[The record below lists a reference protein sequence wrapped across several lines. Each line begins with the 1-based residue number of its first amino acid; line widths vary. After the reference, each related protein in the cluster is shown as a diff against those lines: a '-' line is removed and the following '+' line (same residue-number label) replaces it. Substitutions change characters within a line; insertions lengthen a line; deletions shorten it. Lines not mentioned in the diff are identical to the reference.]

1 LRNEHDTCI
10 HEQVYTLPPR
20 HSSLP
25 TGTSNGQRSR
35 TTTDER
41 IAAAVAATS
50 SDGKTT
56 TTASDA
62 ASPTVTLHKQSQRLL
77 ATSGASST
85 PPTTTTTTA
94 ADGTQTPLL
103 SASAR
108 NSRTAGESPGPQ
120 GAGSTVGQGLGA
132 GLLRGK
138 VHSTWAWFDNKYMKP
153 LFGGSAYSAED
164 AARDRASGARIR
176 TYSGT

>member
-1 LRNEHDTCI
+1 LCNGHDTCI

-50 SDGKTT
+50 SDGKTV
-56 TTASDA
+56 TASDS
-62 ASPTVTLHKQSQRLL
+62 ASPTFTLHKQPQRLL

-85 PPTTTTTTA
+85 PPTATTTA

-176 TYSGT
+176 TYSGK

>member
-1 LRNEHDTCI
+1 
-10 HEQVYTLPPR
+10 
-20 HSSLP
+20 
-25 TGTSNGQRSR
+25 
-35 TTTDER
+35 
-41 IAAAVAATS
+41 
-50 SDGKTT
+50 
-56 TTASDA
+56 
-62 ASPTVTLHKQSQRLL
+62 LHKQPQRLL

-85 PPTTTTTTA
+85 PPTTSTAA
-94 ADGTQTPLL
+94 ADGTHTPLL

-120 GAGSTVGQGLGA
+120 GAASTVGQGRGA

-176 TYSGT
+176 TYSGKYCVHQTSSICYTYMLYVIHI